1 MAVLFIVPRPLEKSH
16 FTRKNCDH
24 PDIYLTQC
32 IICSK
37 PNFFMTSDFITLQV
51 APESRTILMA
61 FSYMVTIACN
71 EGLRLTRL
79 FWFELPVAT
88 CQTESVLGL
97 APPFWS
103 VGFSLY
109 SSVDLLCGH
118 LVEFHGQGQQPDG
131 VAGEGLVAELRRPV
145 HVLRSPEIESS
156 RN

>member
-1 MAVLFIVPRPLEKSH
+1 MPVLPNLIGNRIFPITFKGFESATDSIESDFL
-16 FTRKNCDH
+16 
-24 PDIYLTQC
+24 

-109 SSVDLLCGH
+109 SSVDLLCGRGGP
-118 LVEFHGQGQQPDG
+118 HGPKSGCFRGRGGSWP
-131 VAGEGLVAELRRPV
+131 APPPL
-145 HVLRSPEIESS
+145 
-156 RN
+156 